1 MLIIKTI
8 FPDNQKQ
15 VMFVFCLG
23 LLCIGGKMKAQPLHF
38 QNKDSMEVVRNNVRV
53 QQFYF
58 KNKYDEAIDLA
69 QRNIKI
75 SESNSYE
82 KEKAKGLL
90 FLGKALREKKSYFES
105 LKTLLKAQ
113 RSYENLYDESAT
125 AEVII
130 EIAILFQQQKAYLKA
145 NEHFKIAY
153 NIYKK
158 GYQTEKAN
166 RVLEYL
172 AKIDFLLGNKESAYK
187 SFVTLLDAKKEAGDL
202 AQTIYFL
209 NQLVEIDVENGNFKS
224 AAQRYLELAKL
235 YENPLQ
241 VASLSAVY
249 NNLGFTYKRM
259 NNMLQSVE
267 YFNKSLSLYE
277 KNKEKLSDSISVIF
291 LENIG
296 VAYTNLKAHKKADE
310 FFNNSL
316 KINQQRGN
324 KAEIAKSYNY
334 LAANHYISGNQIKAL
349 DAVNQAIINAN
360 SEDSE
365 EVLMTSYRILEL
377 LYKNDDDNLSQKY
390 GKQAERLRLNLNKK
404 RGVESQKIMDGN
416 VYLEN
421 LEDELKQQIVTD
433 EQNSSRFR
441 RLTEETDRQARE
453 SEKRKDSIQLQMK
466 EIEILR
472 GEQKIR
478 SIAYNNKL
486 LENEKAQQLLA
497 LLRQKSNY
505 EQQRLRLKNTELQMQ
520 SQKEQ
525 EVRNRELIAEQA
537 REIDN
542 ANRLQKY
549 GLTIIVLGTLF
560 FFGVGTGLYVTYRKN
575 KELFM
580 RNETIAKQS
589 LSITQQNEEL
599 EAQQR
604 YIEEKNKILALQNNK
619 INESI
624 RAAQT
629 IQQAILP
636 KENFLSS
643 VFSDFFVLYLPKDVV
658 SGDFYWI
665 EQVGRQTI
673 IAAVDCTGHG
683 VSGAFMSM
691 IGNSLLDKITE
702 TLPILEPNLILDMLD
717 QEVKHT
723 LNQEH
728 NAGNEVGMDM
738 ALCVIDRDIEHGDFF
753 RILFAGA
760 GQSMYYLVPQIGK
773 LEEVKGESK
782 SIGIVSRKKADFKY
796 TKKELFLHKGSSIYL
811 SSDGFPDQNN
821 PEKNK
826 IGTTKLKELF
836 FENAGFEMYEQKQ
849 ILSNFLLG
857 FQKGEPQRDD
867 ITVVGI
873 RL

>member
-1 MLIIKTI
+1 M
-8 FPDNQKQ
+8 
-15 VMFVFCLG
+15 MFVICLG
-23 LLCIGGKMKAQPLHF
+23 LLWIGQEIYAQPLHF
-38 QNKDSMEVVRNNVRV
+38 QDKDSMEVVRNNSRV

-58 KNKYDEAIDLA
+58 KNKYDEVIDLA
-69 QRNIKI
+69 QKNIKMA
-75 SESNSYE
+75 ESNHYE
-82 KEKAKGLL
+82 KEKAKSLL

-113 RSYENLYDESAT
+113 RSYENLYDENAT
-125 AEVII
+125 AEII
-130 EIAILFQQQKAYLKA
+130 TEIAILFQQQKAYLKA

-158 GYQTEKAN
+158 GYETEKAN

-187 SFVTLLDAKKEAGDL
+187 SFVTLLDAKKEAGEVS
-202 AQTIYFL
+202 QSIYFL
-209 NQLVEIDVENGNFKS
+209 NQLVEIDVADGNFKS

-241 VASLSAVY
+241 IASLSAVY

-267 YFNKSLSLYE
+267 YFNKSLSLYQ
-277 KNKEKLSDSISVIF
+277 KNKEKLSDSSSVIF

-310 FFNNSL
+310 FFNNAL

-349 DAVNQAIINAN
+349 DAVNQAIINASTEN
-360 SEDSE
+360 SEE
-365 EVLMTSYRILEL
+365 ILITSYRILEL
-377 LYKNDDDNLSQKY
+377 LYKNDDDNQSQKY
-390 GKQAERLRLNLNKK
+390 GKQAERLQVNLNKK
-404 RGVESQKIMDGN
+404 RGAESQKIMDGN
-416 VYLEN
+416 VYLES
-421 LEDELKQQIVTD
+421 LEGELKQQIVSD

-478 SIAYNNKL
+478 SIAYNNKI
-486 LENEKAQQLLA
+486 LENEKAQHLLD

-505 EQQRLRLKNTELQMQ
+505 EQQRLRLQNTELQMQ
-520 SQKEQ
+520 FQKEQ
-525 EVRNRELIAEQA
+525 DVRSKELIAEQA

-560 FFGVGTGLYVTYRKN
+560 FFGVGGGLYVTYRKN

-589 LSITQQNEEL
+589 LSISQQNEEL

-636 KENFLSS
+636 KENFLSTI
-643 VFSDFFVLYLPKDVV
+643 FTDFFVLYLPKDVV

-665 EQVGRQTI
+665 EQVGNQTI

-717 QEVKHT
+717 QEVKNT
-723 LNQEH
+723 LNQE
-728 NAGNEVGMDM
+728 NNVGNEVGMDM
-738 ALCVIDRDIEHGDFF
+738 ALCVIDRDTDNGDFF

-796 TKKELFLHKGSSIYL
+796 SKKELFLHKGSSIYL

-826 IGTTKLKELF
+826 IGTPKLKELF
-836 FENAGFEMYEQKQ
+836 FENAGFEMHEQKQ
-849 ILSNFLLG
+849 ILSNFLLS